1 MQKIRSE
8 DWFKE
13 VFNRYYD
20 HLRNYLYYL
29 SGDIEWADDALQ
41 DVFMVVWEKRNNV
54 KEDTLQSF
62 LFTVGRNL
70 FLKYNRRKAVHFKF
84 ENLNQEETLATSPED
99 EVLEKEFDRQL
110 QMAISELPEKCR
122 TVFLMSKI
130 DTMTNQ
136 QIADSLHV
144 SVKAVEKQITKA
156 FKILRDKLNK

>member
-1 MQKIRSE
+1 MQKVRSE

-13 VFNRYYD
+13 VFDRFYD

-41 DVFMVVWEKRNNV
+41 EVFMVVWEKRNNV
-54 KEDTLQSF
+54 QDETLQSF

-70 FLKYNRRKAVHFKF
+70 FLKHNRRKAVHLKF
-84 ENLNQEETLATSPED
+84 EKLNQEENLTQSAEED
-99 EVLEKEFDRQL
+99 VLDREFDRHL
-110 QMAISELPEKCR
+110 QSAISDLPEKCR
-122 TVFLMSKI
+122 TVFLMSKM
-130 DTMTNQ
+130 DGMTNQ

-144 SVKAVEKQITKA
+144 SVKAIEKQITKA

>member
-1 MQKIRSE
+1 MHKIRSE

-13 VFNRYYD
+13 VFDRYYD

-54 KEDTLQSF
+54 QEETLQSY
-62 LFTVGRNL
+62 LFTVGRNI
-70 FLKYNRRKAVHFKF
+70 FLKHNRRKAVHIKF
-84 ENLNQEETLATSPED
+84 EKLNQEEILSQSPED
-99 EVLEKEFDRQL
+99 EILDKEFDRQL
-110 QMAISELPEKCR
+110 QAAISDLPEKCR
-122 TVFLMSKI
+122 TVFLMSKM
-130 DTMTNQ
+130 DGMTNP

>member
-13 VFNRYYD
+13 VFDRFYD

-41 DVFMVVWEKRNNV
+41 EVFMVVWEKRNNV
-54 KEDTLQSF
+54 QDETLQSF

-70 FLKYNRRKAVHFKF
+70 FLKHNRRKAVHLKF
-84 ENLNQEETLATSPED
+84 EKLNQEENLTQSAEED
-99 EVLEKEFDRQL
+99 VLDREFDRHL
-110 QMAISELPEKCR
+110 QSAISDLPEKCR
-122 TVFLMSKI
+122 TVFLMSKM
-130 DTMTNQ
+130 DGMTNQ

-144 SVKAVEKQITKA
+144 SVKAIEKQITKA

>member
-62 LFTVGRNL
+62 LFTIGRNI
-70 FLKYNRRKAVHFKF
+70 FLKHNRRKAVHLKF
-84 ENLNQEETLATSPED
+84 EKQNQEVNHTKSPED
-99 EVLEKEFDRQL
+99 EILDKEFDRHL
-110 QMAISELPEKCR
+110 QEAISGLPEKCR
-122 TVFLMSKI
+122 TVFLMSKK
-130 DTMTNQ
+130 DGMTNQ
-136 QIADSLHV
+136 QIADNLRV

>member
-13 VFNRYYD
+13 VFDRFYD

-41 DVFMVVWEKRNNV
+41 EVFMVVWEKRNNV
-54 KEDTLQSF
+54 QDETLQSF

-70 FLKYNRRKAVHFKF
+70 FLKHNRRKAVHLKF
-84 ENLNQEETLATSPED
+84 EKLNQEENLTQSAEED
-99 EVLEKEFDRQL
+99 VLDREFDRHL
-110 QMAISELPEKCR
+110 QSAISDLPEKCR
-122 TVFLMSKI
+122 TVFLMSKM
-130 DTMTNQ
+130 DGMTNQ

-144 SVKAVEKQITKA
+144 SVKASRETNYKS
-156 FKILRDKLNK
+156 F

>member
-13 VFNRYYD
+13 VFDRFYD

-41 DVFMVVWEKRNNV
+41 EVFMVVWEKKNSIN
-54 KEDTLQSF
+54 EETLKSY
-62 LFTVGRNL
+62 LFTIGRNL
-70 FLKYNRRKAVHFKF
+70 FLKHNRRKAVHLKF
-84 ENLNQEETLATSPED
+84 EKLNQEENLTQSAEED
-99 EVLEKEFDRQL
+99 VLDREFDRHL
-110 QMAISELPEKCR
+110 QSAISDLPEKCR
-122 TVFLMSKI
+122 TVFLMSKM
-130 DTMTNQ
+130 DGLTNQ

-144 SVKAVEKQITKA
+144 SVKAIEKQITKA

>member
-13 VFNRYYD
+13 VFDRFYD

-41 DVFMVVWEKRNNV
+41 EVFMVVWEKRNNV
-54 KEDTLQSF
+54 QDETLQSF

-70 FLKYNRRKAVHFKF
+70 FLKHNRRKAVHLKF
-84 ENLNQEETLATSPED
+84 EKLNQEENLTQSAEED
-99 EVLEKEFDRQL
+99 VLDREFDRHL
-110 QMAISELPEKCR
+110 QSAISDLPEKCR
-122 TVFLMSKI
+122 TVFLMSKM
-130 DTMTNQ
+130 DGMTNQ

-144 SVKAVEKQITKA
+144 SVKASGETNYKS
-156 FKILRDKLNK
+156 F

>member
-62 LFTVGRNL
+62 LFTIGRNI
-70 FLKYNRRKAVHFKF
+70 FLKHNRRKAVHLKF
-84 ENLNQEETLATSPED
+84 EKQNQEVNHTKSPED
-99 EVLEKEFDRQL
+99 EILDKEFDRHL
-110 QMAISELPEKCR
+110 QEAISGLPEKCR
-122 TVFLMSKI
+122 TVFLMSKK
-130 DTMTNQ
+130 DGMTNQ
-136 QIADSLHV
+136 QIADNLRV

-156 FKILRDKLNK
+156 FKILRDKLKS

>member
-13 VFNRYYD
+13 VFDRFYD

-41 DVFMVVWEKRNNV
+41 EVFMVLWEKRNNV
-54 KEDTLQSF
+54 QDETLQSF

-70 FLKYNRRKAVHFKF
+70 FLKHNRRKAVHLKF
-84 ENLNQEETLATSPED
+84 EKLNQEENLTQSAEED
-99 EVLEKEFDRQL
+99 VLDREFDRHL
-110 QMAISELPEKCR
+110 QSAISDLPEKCR
-122 TVFLMSKI
+122 TVFLMSKM
-130 DTMTNQ
+130 DGMTNQ

>member
-13 VFNRYYD
+13 VFDRFYD

-41 DVFMVVWEKRNNV
+41 EVFMVVWEKKNSVN
-54 KEDTLQSF
+54 EETLKSY
-62 LFTVGRNL
+62 LFTIGRNL
-70 FLKYNRRKAVHFKF
+70 FLKHNRRKAVHLKF
-84 ENLNQEETLATSPED
+84 EKLNQEENLTQSAEED
-99 EVLEKEFDRQL
+99 VLDREFDRHL
-110 QMAISELPEKCR
+110 QSAISDLPEKCR
-122 TVFLMSKI
+122 TVFLMSKM
-130 DTMTNQ
+130 DGMTNQ

-144 SVKAVEKQITKA
+144 SVKAIEKQITKA